1 MSTRYDTGGTDFD
14 GDVYDASFECDDCG
28 LSLSWPV
35 TEGLPAAQDPVAAPM
50 LAMIAEHEDGGCP
63 SQRVQQERLRQ
74 FPKDLYFNAEDHNVG
89 PEALPGSE
97 RDVIRSRRLA
107 DYRRACTL
115 LEDLQSAAKPLKA
128 FDRNGNIGMAAAN
141 LMDTALE
148 AQKVLR
154 NLTLDIAEAE
164 QRFREQ
170 SDIEESP
177 TPPPAPVTAEPTPQ
191 ASAVTGP
198 LPAVVELP
206 PQAQATVGPKPK
218 PGPHIVKKGD
228 LIGHTGISA
237 AGFHGGVAGPGMA
250 SVHIFNPDQS
260 PVAQLSAF
268 DRVIAARA
276 ANTRFIR

>member
-14 GDVYDASFECDDCG
+14 GEVHDASFECDDCG
-28 LSLSWPV
+28 LELSWPI

-63 SQRVQQERLRQ
+63 SRRLQQERLRQ

-89 PEALPGSE
+89 PDALPGSE
-97 RDVIRSRRLA
+97 IDVIRSRRLA

-141 LMDTALE
+141 LMDTALA

-154 NLTLDIAEAE
+154 NLTRDIAEAE
-164 QRFREQ
+164 TRFREQ
-170 SDIEESP
+170 SDIEESTTHPLAPVSVEP
-177 TPPPAPVTAEPTPQ
+177 TPKAPADTGSLPTPQ
-191 ASAVTGP
+191 A
-198 LPAVVELP
+198 
-206 PQAQATVGPKPK
+206 ATTAGPK
-218 PGPHIVKKGD
+218 PGPHLMARGSGLSV
-228 LIGHTGISA
+228 
-237 AGFHGGVAGPGMA
+237 AGLHGGVAGPGMA

-260 PVAQLSAF
+260 PAAQLSAF

-276 ANTRFIR
+276 ANARRIR